1 MDFGDESVNLLLF
14 LILCVG
20 VDLQPLE
27 KQQTDGV
34 VSLDS
39 SFILV
44 LELEENGH
52 EFSDEVQPIDNWFMR
67 FTLNH
72 CVGEDS

>member
-52 EFSDEVQPIDNWFMR
+52 EFSDEVQPIDN
-67 FTLNH
+67 
-72 CVGEDS
+72 